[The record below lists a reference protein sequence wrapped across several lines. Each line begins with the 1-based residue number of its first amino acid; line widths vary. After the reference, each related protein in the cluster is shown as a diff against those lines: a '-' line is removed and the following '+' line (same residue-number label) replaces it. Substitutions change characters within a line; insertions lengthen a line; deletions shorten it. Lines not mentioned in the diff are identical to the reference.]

1 MKLKERREMDKLQ
14 QELVEDF
21 DEAAEEINL
30 KL

>member
-21 DEAAEEINL
+21 DEEAEEVNL